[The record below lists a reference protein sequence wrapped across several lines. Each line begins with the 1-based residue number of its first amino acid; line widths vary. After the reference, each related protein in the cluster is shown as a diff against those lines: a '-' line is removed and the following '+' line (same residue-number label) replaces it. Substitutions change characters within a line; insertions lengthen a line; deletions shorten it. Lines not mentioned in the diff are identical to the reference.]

1 MILKRIFRFVCA
13 LLPAAL
19 LTVGCQ
25 QDDFYHASMPHADGE
40 GVTLSF
46 SSDPMQPYKVTTRS
60 SDAKEDEEKEI
71 KTLHVFFF
79 DARGEW
85 LTGSYLTGYT
95 GATGATEQGGYIA
108 PSQGTTLLKIDRE
121 GFDDQSAAQT
131 ATVYAVANVEES
143 LFQELDANGRPAIL
157 NQEGKTPLEVLQSLD
172 YRPGT
177 FFVTTLPDTGMPM
190 TGSKMVDLT
199 KEEITDDNERVI
211 ELQALMARIDV
222 NLQLNSDISDSNLPS
237 MLLTSWTVKNL
248 PTQVSFTPTQTG
260 GTTALTT
267 DTKRDYTDNRGVQ
280 TIYNRQGSIELSF
293 YMFENVQQPDANASI
308 SYPTDIEEYQ
318 KQRYKP
324 DWANENATAIV
335 FHTQY
340 TTYNNA
346 NYMVDYTLYLGK
358 NHTDNYEVQRNHQ
371 YKNNITIKGLT
382 SQTEAG
388 GEFTY
393 DARVDI
399 EENTSKYY
407 ISILRERNHDA
418 HFCVTPMDVYLFA
431 DASAKPSMKVEF
443 LNNTDLDANN
453 QPWIRMEKIPAANMQ
468 DGTLPAGMTTDDHLI
483 AGSNFT
489 AGHGKRKYF
498 TTDLVTNTLAET
510 GKEITIDNT
519 RDRIYFYIDEN
530 LSDSQD
536 RTAVVKL
543 TYYENGTMVN
553 ERTLDITQ
561 THFLK
566 VQVYDR
572 SGNRPD
578 YSRPYG
584 NDDDFG
590 PAYRVGS
597 KPEDGIIYM
606 EQYEEYLDHYDPLD
620 KYATDQIYTGLEWG
634 CDGESVSDE
643 QNYLNGLYY
652 TQEIVTETGQAVMTL
667 NDVPRSAAAY
677 CYNRNKREP
686 KGSDHYGSVY
696 YERDGNGIFP
706 PYTYRTN
713 CKYFLP
719 GIRQMEDALTQYYTT
734 FPEFQGNYYWSS
746 AAGEAI
752 VGMDNTRARA
762 TKVNADGSYVES
774 GRNDNYPNGGS
785 APRSGVYL
793 RIRAFRSDLKPL
805 EY

>member
-1 MILKRIFRFVCA
+1 MTLKRIFRFVCA
-13 LLPAAL
+13 LLPASL
-19 LTVGCQ
+19 LTVACQ
-25 QDDFYHASMPHADGE
+25 QDDFNTPAPHINGE
-40 GVTLSF
+40 GLTLSF
-46 SSDPMQPYKVTTRS
+46 SSDPMKPYQVTTRS
-60 SDAKEDEEKEI
+60 SDAKEDAEKEI

-79 DARGEW
+79 DAQGDW

-95 GATGATEQGGYIA
+95 GATGATQQGGYIA

-121 GFDDQSAAQT
+121 GFDDSNAART
-131 ATVYAVANVEES
+131 ATVYAVANVEAS
-143 LFQELDANGRPAIL
+143 LFEQLDANGRPTIL
-157 NQEGKTPLEVLQSLD
+157 DQDGKTPLQVLQSLD
-172 YRPGT
+172 YKPGT

-190 TGSKMVDLT
+190 AGSKQVDLT
-199 KEEITDDNERVI
+199 AEVAAGNNDRVI
-211 ELQALMARIDV
+211 ELQALMARIDI

-237 MLLTSWTVKNL
+237 LLLTSWTAKNL
-248 PTQVSFTPTQTG
+248 PTQVSLTPTQAG
-260 GTTALTT
+260 GTTALSA
-267 DTKRDYTDNRGVQ
+267 DTKTDYEDDRNVQ
-280 TIYNRQGSIELSF
+280 AIYNRQGSIELSF
-293 YMFENVQQPDANASI
+293 YMFENVQQPAPNANI
-308 SYPTDIEEYQ
+308 SYPADIEEYQ

-340 TTYNNA
+340 TTYNGA
-346 NYMVDYTLYLGK
+346 SYVVDYTLYLGK

-399 EENTSKYY
+399 EENTSRYY

-431 DASAKPSMKVEF
+431 DASANPSMTVEF
-443 LNNTDLDANN
+443 LNNTDLDAAHGN

-468 DGTLPAGMTTDDHLI
+468 DGTLPQGMTTNDHLI
-483 AGSNFT
+483 AGGDFT

-498 TTDLVTNTLAET
+498 TTDLVTNTLADI
-510 GKEITIDNT
+510 GKQITIDNN

-561 THFLK
+561 THFLG
-566 VQVYDR
+566 VQVYGR

-578 YSRPYG
+578 YSSPYAD
-584 NDDDFG
+584 NNDFG
-590 PAYRVGS
+590 PSRIASGI
-597 KPEDGIIYM
+597 PEDGVIYM

-634 CDGESVSDE
+634 CNGESVSDE
-643 QNYLNGLYY
+643 ENYLNGLYY
-652 TQEIVTETGQAVMTL
+652 TREIVTTAGQALMTL
-667 NDVPRSAAAY
+667 NDVPQSAAQY
-677 CYNRNKREP
+677 CYNRNKREAN
-686 KGSDHYGSVY
+686 GEVY
-696 YERDGNGIFP
+696 YERTSSWGS
-706 PYTYRTN
+706 YTYHTN

-719 GIRQMEDALTQYYTT
+719 GIRQMEDALTQYYTS

-746 AAGEAI
+746 AAGEGGGI
-752 VGMDNTRARA
+752 LGGTDRNRARA
-762 TKVNADGSYVES
+762 TKVNADGTYAES
-774 GRNDNYPNGGS
+774 GRN
-785 APRSGVYL
+785 
-793 RIRAFRSDLKPL
+793 
-805 EY
+805 

>member
-1 MILKRIFRFVCA
+1 MILKHIFRFVCA

-19 LTVGCQ
+19 LTVACQ
-25 QDDFYHASMPHADGE
+25 QDDFPGISRSHAEGE
-40 GVTLSF
+40 GLTLTF
-46 SSDPMQPYKVTTRS
+46 SSDPMQQYKVTTRS

-79 DARGEW
+79 DADGNW

-95 GATGATEQGGYIA
+95 GTTGAIEQGGYIA

-121 GFDDQSAAQT
+121 GFDNKSAAKT
-131 ATVYAVANVEES
+131 ATVYAVANVETS
-143 LFQELDANGRPAIL
+143 LFQDLDDNGRPKVL
-157 NQEGKTPLEVLQSLD
+157 NQSDKTPLQALQEIN
-172 YRPGT
+172 YRPST

-190 TGSKMVDLT
+190 VGSKTVDLT
-199 KEEITDDNERVI
+199 KEEVTSDNERII

-222 NLQLNSDISDSNLPS
+222 NLQIDSETSEGNLPS
-237 MLLTSWTVKNL
+237 MLLTSWTAKNL
-248 PTQVSFTPTQTG
+248 PVQGSFTATSTG
-260 GTTALTT
+260 GSTVLTD
-267 DTKRDYTDNRGVQ
+267 DTKRDYTDDRGVQ
-280 TIYNRQGSIELSF
+280 IIYNRQGSIELSF
-293 YMFENVQQPDANASI
+293 YMFENMQQPQGSI
-308 SYPTDIEEYQ
+308 SYPTDIKEYQ

-324 DWANENATAIV
+324 NWANENATAIE
-335 FHTQY
+335 FNTQY

-346 NYMVDYTLYLGK
+346 TYTVRYTLYLGK
-358 NHTDNYEVQRNHQ
+358 NHTNNYEVQRNHQ

-382 SQTEAG
+382 SQASEG
-388 GEFTY
+388 GEYTY
-393 DARVDI
+393 DARVNI
-399 EENTSKYY
+399 EETGNKYY

-443 LNNTDLDANN
+443 VDNSDLDAAHNN

-468 DGTLPAGMTTDDHLI
+468 EGTLPQGMTTDDHLK
-483 AGSNFT
+483 AGNNFT
-489 AGHGKRKYF
+489 AGHGKRRYF
-498 TTDLVTNTLAET
+498 TTDLVTNTLAEI

-543 TYYENGTMVN
+543 TYYEDGAYVS

-572 SGNRPD
+572 SGNRPN
-578 YSRPYG
+578 YNRPYAD
-584 NDDDFG
+584 NNTFG
-590 PAYRVGS
+590 PTAMIGAGS
-597 KPEDGIIYM
+597 SIPEDGVIYM

-620 KYATDQIYTGLEWG
+620 KYATDQIYTGLQWG
-634 CDGESVSDE
+634 CNGERVSDE

-652 TQEIVTETGQAVMTL
+652 TREIVTKAGQAVMDL
-667 NDVPRSAAAY
+667 NDVPRSAAEY

-686 KGSDHYGSVY
+686 NGEVY
-696 YERDGNGIFP
+696 HNWGNRSWDP
-706 PYTYRTN
+706 HETN

-746 AAGEAI
+746 AAGEDTSLFDD
-752 VGMDNTRARA
+752 GTDEYRARA
-762 TKVNADGSYVES
+762 TKVNADGSYAES
-774 GRNDNYPNGGS
+774 GEGHKYPNNGGS
-785 APRSGVYL
+785 ALRTEVL
-793 RIRAFRSDLKPL
+793 RIRAFRSDLEPL